1 MLKTFWKLTRETV
14 KQWEN
19 DNARRISAALAY
31 YSVFSLAPLLLI
43 AVTVAGIVFG
53 EQAAQ
58 GAIEAKLRG
67 SIGQDSASAVEE
79 MVESARNTGGSGSV
93 AIFGVGLLIFS
104 ATGVFAQLKEAMN
117 SVWGIKEY
125 PGNGIRSF
133 FTSRFLSLSMVMA
146 IGFLLIVSLVVST
159 ALAAMGD
166 WLGAVLPVHPAI
178 WQLISFVA
186 ALAIITFLFAL
197 IFKILP
203 DAEIQWRDVWTGA
216 FLTALLFSLGKF
228 LLALYLGREGAAS
241 APGAAGALILILSW
255 VFYTS
260 NILLLGAEFTQVW
273 AKHKGRDILPTDRAY
288 RTVPS
293 TDAPARVQK
302 LT

>member
-1 MLKTFWKLTRETV
+1 MVSVFWNLT
-14 KQWEN
+14 KQTAGQWQK

-43 AVTVAGIVFG
+43 AVAVAGIVFG

-58 GAIEAKLRG
+58 GAIEEKLEG
-67 SIGQDSASAVEE
+67 AIGRDSAVAVEE
-79 MVESARNTGGSGSV
+79 MVESARRTGENGTV
-93 AIFGVGLLIFS
+93 AVIGIGLLLFS

-117 SVWGIKEY
+117 SVWGIREK
-125 PGNGIRSF
+125 PGQGIRSF
-133 FTSRFLSLSMVMA
+133 LTSRFLSLSMIVVIA
-146 IGFLLIVSLVVST
+146 FLLVVSLMVST
-159 ALAAMGD
+159 FLTVAGD
-166 WLGAVLPVHPAI
+166 WVGGILAVHPVL
-178 WQLISFVA
+178 WRVVSFVA

-197 IFKILP
+197 VFKVLP
-203 DAEIQWRDVWTGA
+203 DARIQWRDVWTGA
-216 FLTALLFSLGKF
+216 FLTALLFSIGKF

-260 NILLLGAEFTQVW
+260 NIILFGAEFTQVW
-273 AKHKGRDILPTDRAY
+273 ARHRGREIMPTDRAY
-288 RTVPS
+288 RVKPAS
-293 TDAPARVQK
+293 EAPAVDQQ